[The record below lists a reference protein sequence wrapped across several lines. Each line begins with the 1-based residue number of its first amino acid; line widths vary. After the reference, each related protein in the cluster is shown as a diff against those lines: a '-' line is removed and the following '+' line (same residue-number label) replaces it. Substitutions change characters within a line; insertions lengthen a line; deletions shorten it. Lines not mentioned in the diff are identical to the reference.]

1 MYLHI
6 IYTVDR
12 YISNSYMNIWK
23 NDIATPMNA
32 QKVVLYLIT
41 KNMLYDGLLLICKLH
56 SLSKFYDE
64 NQLWMKTFSSLYL
77 HLRFFYV

>member
-1 MYLHI
+1 
-6 IYTVDR
+6 
-12 YISNSYMNIWK
+12 MNIWK

-32 QKVVLYLIT
+32 QKVILYLIT

-64 NQLWMKTFSSLYL
+64 NQL
-77 HLRFFYV
+77 